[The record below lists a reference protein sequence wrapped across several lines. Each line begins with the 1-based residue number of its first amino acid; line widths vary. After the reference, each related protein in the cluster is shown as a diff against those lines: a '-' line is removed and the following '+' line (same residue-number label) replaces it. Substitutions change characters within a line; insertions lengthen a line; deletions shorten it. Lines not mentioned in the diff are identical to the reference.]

1 MYNEDYEYNGH
12 DDIEDN
18 NGCGPQETD
27 DRSLAD
33 KAIDTILEFIETV
46 VLAVFAMILI
56 MTFVIKIVNVKGNS
70 MESTLFGGDK
80 LILSSFMYIPQQ
92 GDIVVI
98 NSQYMKETIIKR
110 IIAIGGQTVR
120 INYDTG
126 TVSVGGEILD
136 EPYVKERMTASALF
150 STGAYDSE
158 TGEYVYT
165 VPAGSVFVMGDN
177 RNHSTDSRVIGCIST
192 DEIVGK
198 VVFRFYSSNGSAGRV
213 K

>member
-1 MYNEDYEYNGH
+1 MDNRYNEY
-12 DDIEDN
+12 DDIEEN
-18 NGCGPQETD
+18 NECEPQEAD

-46 VLAVFAMILI
+46 VLAIFTMILI
-56 MTFVIKIVNVKGNS
+56 MTFVIKIVNVKGSS

-98 NSQYMKETIIKR
+98 NSQYMQETIIKR
-110 IIAIGGQTVR
+110 IIALGGQTVR

-136 EPYVKERMTASALF
+136 EPYVKDRMTVSAAF